1 MNDIVQRLRM
11 IVASGNGGPFEEHL
25 MEAAEEIERLR
36 ESQEWIAVGDRL
48 PDTQESVLVCLAS
61 FVDKKGMPD
70 VCEAIHRKD
79 AWFSVGDYGTY
90 EATHWRPLPPPPA
103 AG

>member
-36 ESQEWIAVGDRL
+36 ESQEWIAVGERC
-48 PDTQESVLVCLAS
+48 PDNCKSVLVALTPDS
-61 FVDKKGMPD
+61 KGNVE
-70 VCEAIHRKD
+70 VCEAVYLSD
-79 AWFSVGDYGTY
+79 SFFAVADYGTY